1 MTGAL
6 APGSMQAQC
15 NPEQLA
21 AGLRRLNRAPE
32 GHSGYRLLH
41 KPSRQFPLAAGGVSS
56 SGCGRGGQHR
66 AALQAVAAPDASTDS
81 AAQQPQWE
89 RLEALYTSDQFPVS
103 APRPWRLGLPSPA
116 ESSALQQLLRPVGG
130 LLHLAVQ
137 LEESPQKLQQDQ
149 EERRKRQDY
158 YANVGDAIR
167 TLREETPLLF
177 WRDLTCEQDV
187 FFAWTG
193 MGRHWFAALTAYPAF
208 PFASCEYLTA
218 SAYRLQTTST
228 GRMWCSK
235 IHAMLCAARRTTSAS
250 SRWEPAQHCLDRRC
264 HHVSSQTFHLDMG
277 GIVWPTLHP
286 PV

>member
-1 MTGAL
+1 MTGAV
-6 APGSMQAQC
+6 APGSMQAHC
-15 NPEQLA
+15 SPEQMA

-32 GHSGYRLLH
+32 GHSGHRLRH
-41 KPSRQFPLAAGGVSS
+41 QPSRQFPLAAGGVST
-56 SGCGRGGQHR
+56 SGCGRGGHHR
-66 AALQAVAAPDASTDS
+66 TCLQAVTVPGASTDP

-103 APRPWRLGLPSPA
+103 APSPWRLGLPSPA

-187 FFAWTG
+187 VYTRAGT
-193 MGRHWFAALTAYPAF
+193 
-208 PFASCEYLTA
+208 C
-218 SAYRLQTTST
+218 
-228 GRMWCSK
+228 
-235 IHAMLCAARRTTSAS
+235 LCA
-250 SRWEPAQHCLDRRC
+250 HCIPCISLRL
-264 HHVSSQTFHLDMG
+264 S
-277 GIVWPTLHP
+277 
-286 PV
+286 

>member
-1 MTGAL
+1 MTGAV
-6 APGSMQAQC
+6 APGSMQAHC
-15 NPEQLA
+15 SPEQMA

-32 GHSGYRLLH
+32 GHSGHRLRPQ
-41 KPSRQFPLAAGGVSS
+41 PSRQFPLAAGGVSS
-56 SGCGRGGQHR
+56 SGCGRGGQYR
-66 AALQAVAAPDASTDS
+66 ASLHAVTVPDASTDS

-103 APRPWRLGLPSPA
+103 APSPWRLGLPSPA

-177 WRDLTCEQDV
+177 WRDLTCEQGV
-187 FFAWTG
+187 LCTRAGTNLVCSLHTLRSPSSFVITLLYG
-193 MGRHWFAALTAYPAF
+193 HTVCRRHLPGGCGVQGSTERRARQ
-208 PFASCEYLTA
+208 EE
-218 SAYRLQTTST
+218 LQAHLQ
-228 GRMWCSK
+228 GGCQ
-235 IHAMLCAARRTTSAS
+235 L
-250 SRWEPAQHCLDRRC
+250 
-264 HHVSSQTFHLDMG
+264 SSQVAL
-277 GIVWPTLHP
+277 L
-286 PV
+286 

>member
-1 MTGAL
+1 MTGAM

-15 NPEQLA
+15 NPEQMA
-21 AGLRRLNRAPE
+21 AGLRRLNRATE
-32 GHSGYRLLH
+32 GHSGHRLQH

-56 SGCGRGGQHR
+56 SGCRRGGQHR
-66 AALQAVAAPDASTDS
+66 ASLQAVTVPDASTDS

-103 APRPWRLGLPSPA
+103 APSPWRLGLPSPA

-177 WRDLTCEQDV
+177 WRDLTCEQGV
-187 FFAWTG
+187 SFALAGTCLL
-193 MGRHWFAALTAYPAF
+193 RSLHTLH
-208 PFASCEYLTA
+208 FASPLVT
-218 SAYRLQTTST
+218 SSLYRHTVRRRHLPGGCGVQGPTQCCARQEKLQAHLQGGCRLS
-228 GRMWCSK
+228 
-235 IHAMLCAARRTTSAS
+235 IQVAMLSCILS
-250 SRWEPAQHCLDRRC
+250 PCN
-264 HHVSSQTFHLDMG
+264 
-277 GIVWPTLHP
+277 
-286 PV
+286 